1 MFAVIVYDIPTDER
15 GKKRY
20 QKIHKLCQK
29 NGYAVNGSVF
39 EFDMDYTEFL
49 KLTRD
54 IEKVIDIDADSV
66 RIYVV
71 GKQRTEQNTRL
82 LGKREV
88 IEVNDIVSVW

>member
-49 KLTRD
+49 KLIHD
-54 IEKVIDIDADSV
+54 IEKVIDINADSV
-66 RIYVV
+66 RIYVI
-71 GKQRTEQNTRL
+71 GRQRTEQNTRL
-82 LGKREV
+82 LGKREI
-88 IEVNDIVSVW
+88 IEVDNIVSVW

>member
-1 MFAVIVYDIPTDER
+1 MFAVIVYDIPTDEL

-29 NGYAVNGSVF
+29 NGYAVNDSVF

-49 KLTRD
+49 KLTHD
-54 IEKVIDIDADSV
+54 IEKVIDIDVDSV
-66 RIYVV
+66 RIYIV
-71 GKQRTEQNTRL
+71 GKKRTEQNTRL

-88 IEVNDIVSVW
+88 IEVDDITSIW